1 MAEGEETF
9 CLPSPYSAIEA
20 QHLLPVGGV
29 TMLCANCQKD
39 IPAGSNFCCNC
50 GAKQPEATQAPY
62 SAPPSS
68 AYASPRRRLVRS
80 INDRKIAGVCA
91 GVADYFDLDP
101 MLVRILW
108 LLLVFCAG
116 TGVLAYFVCWIVFPE
131 GYTGA
136 AQNAQ
141 TTQGVPYR

>member
-1 MAEGEETF
+1 
-9 CLPSPYSAIEA
+9 
-20 QHLLPVGGV
+20 
-29 TMLCANCQKD
+29 MLCANCQKD

-50 GAKQPEATQAPY
+50 GTKQPDASQPAYAAPPY
-62 SAPPSS
+62 SA
-68 AYASPRRRLVRS
+68 YAAPRRRIVRS
-80 INDRKIAGVCA
+80 INDRKLAGVCA

-116 TGVLAYFVCWIVFPE
+116 TGVLAYFVCWILFPE
-131 GYTGA
+131 GYTGV